1 MDERDYKAM
10 NAEIKNQTAVEW
22 LKIQIKNCPNAEN
35 SMNNIDGFLKQA
47 LEMEKQQII
56 DAQLSGQRADIEFA
70 HEAKEEAEIY
80 YQETFKK

>member
-1 MDERDYKAM
+1 MK
-10 NAEIKNQTAVEW
+10 QTAVEW
-22 LKIQIKNCPNAEN
+22 FFNELYSIRKTIEFELQADAILKA
-35 SMNNIDGFLKQA
+35 FKQA
-47 LEMEKQQII
+47 KEMFEQQII